1 LANLA
6 KLECAVPWQKTFLTV
21 LCAALTLP
29 IVSTVLVGLGRLLAA
44 MGDTAGAAAVDR
56 FALAAG
62 VLWVL
67 ALIALV
73 LLLAAT
79 RALEP
84 PHDEIDEQ

>member
-1 LANLA
+1 M
-6 KLECAVPWQKTFLTV
+6 PWQRTFLSV

-29 IVSTVLVGLGRLLAA
+29 IVCTVLVGLGRLLAT
-44 MGDTAGAAAVDR
+44 MGDAAGAAAVDR

-67 ALIALV
+67 AMIGLV
-73 LLLAAT
+73 LLLATA

-84 PHDEIDEQ
+84 PREGGEEHEIDEA

>member
-1 LANLA
+1 M
-6 KLECAVPWQKTFLTV
+6 PWQKTFLTV
-21 LCAALTLP
+21 LGAALTLP
-29 IVSTVLVGLGRLLAA
+29 IVCIVLVGLGRLLGA

-67 ALIALV
+67 ALIGLV
-73 LLLAAT
+73 LLLAVA

-84 PHDEIDEQ
+84 PREASGEHEIDER